1 MMWAETLNKT
11 DNNNMTQTVA
21 AVASKVTGV
30 SAAGTVT
37 LAATLDVPHLLGY
50 TVEQWQIIGII
61 TGIIMGAGG
70 LIVTALF
77 HWLNYRLKV
86 RRLLEDSD

>member
-1 MMWAETLNKT
+1 MA
-11 DNNNMTQTVA
+11 QTVA
-21 AVASKVTGV
+21 AVAGKITGV

-61 TGIIMGAGG
+61 TGMVIGGAG
-70 LIVTALF
+70 LCVTILF
-77 HWLNYRLKV
+77 HWLNYKLKL
-86 RRLLEDSD
+86 RESLGS